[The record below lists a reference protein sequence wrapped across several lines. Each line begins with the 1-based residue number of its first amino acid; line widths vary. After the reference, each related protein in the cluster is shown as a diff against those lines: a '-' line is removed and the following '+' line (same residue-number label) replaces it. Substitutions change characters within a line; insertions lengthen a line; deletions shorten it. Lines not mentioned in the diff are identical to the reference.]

1 VAFQVAKAEKASKAA
16 RAAEKPKSEALKEF
30 KTNLDSV
37 TLLKAIRSHRV
48 LDASLEDIPSL

>member
-1 VAFQVAKAEKASKAA
+1 VAKAEKASKAA